1 MPGYPL
7 PLRFKR
13 NLTVNDLQ
21 PSFLYKGKMGTAVSG
36 FMLIN
41 KYTRQDQLVKMM

>member
-1 MPGYPL
+1 MSGYL
-7 PLRFKR
+7 LALQFSG
-13 NLTVNDLQ
+13 NLTVGCLQ
-21 PSFLYKGKMGTAVSG
+21 ASFLYKSKTRTAVSG